1 MEEKVLILLGC
12 QDMPFSLYYL
22 SFTFQISQVK
32 TRNQL
37 MVFKK
42 NESTFTAY
50 ISKQFSPSCF
60 YYKTL
65 GAKRK
70 FIVIQRK

>member
-1 MEEKVLILLGC
+1 
-12 QDMPFSLYYL
+12 
-22 SFTFQISQVK
+22 
-32 TRNQL
+32 

-70 FIVIQRK
+70 FIVIQRE